1 MNIPTLENLDVKNKR
16 VLLRLDFDYLFEKDF
31 KKGKKQRFGI
41 VAPTFKYLL
50 EGNAKVIV
58 APSFKQI
65 NKKNR
70 TEYSV
75 EPYAR
80 YICDLYEC
88 NVYLTEQCV
97 GDVPVKL
104 SQDMEPGSILFL
116 ENLNSIEDEK
126 NAESEFAEKLSKLS
140 EIYVNE
146 AISLSHLEL
155 ASNITVIDFFE
166 KQNIFTGLYFYS
178 EYSNMCRL
186 NSEESVFTLF
196 INNDDDLIGSLLVAE
211 NLIDKIEC
219 ILLLGDLSNLYTII
233 KNRVEN
239 HQYPKNI
246 VSKFKK
252 IIYSAEVRGI
262 EILCMVDYYAEIEGK
277 EKQLIR
283 NELFNNKDSFLDIG
297 EETGKIFSD
306 ALSET
311 RLILWLGKVPYNK
324 ERDLV
329 FGSAK
334 LFDIIEKNEIFLIG
348 LEIDSFNSDSKNQ
361 KEDVFFNFKSSC
373 YSTFI
378 KSITN
383 EALPAFEKLEAKF
396 R

>member
-1 MNIPTLENLDVKNKR
+1 MIIPTLENLDVKDKR
-16 VLLRLDFDYLFEKDF
+16 VLVRLDFDYLFEKNF
-31 KKGKKQRFGI
+31 KRGKKQRFGL
-41 VAPTFKYLL
+41 VVPTLKYLL
-50 EGNAKVIV
+50 DGNAKVIV

-65 NKKNR
+65 INKNR
-70 TEYSV
+70 SEYSV

-80 YICDLYEC
+80 YICDLFKC

-97 GDVPVKL
+97 GDVPLKL
-104 SQDMEPGSILFL
+104 SKDMEPGSILFL
-116 ENLNSIEDEK
+116 ENLYSIENEK
-126 NAESEFAEKLSKLS
+126 NADTEFAEKLSKLS
-140 EIYVNE
+140 DIYVNE

-155 ASNITVIDFFE
+155 ASVTAVIDFFE
-166 KQNIFTGLYFYS
+166 KQNIFTGLNFYS

-186 NSEESVFTLF
+186 NSEESVFTLC
-196 INNDDDLIGSLLVAE
+196 INNDEDLTGSLIAAE
-211 NLIDKIEC
+211 NLIEKIER
-219 ILLLGDLSNLYTII
+219 ILLLGELSNLYSVI
-233 KNRVEN
+233 KNGVEN

-252 IIYSAEVRGI
+252 IINSAEVRDI
-262 EILCMVDYYAEIEGK
+262 EIRCMVDYYAENEEK

-297 EETGKIFSD
+297 EETGKIFSE

-311 RLILWLGKVPYNK
+311 RLILWLGKVPCNK

-334 LFDIIEKNEIFLIG
+334 LFDTIEKNEIFLIG

-361 KEDVFFNFKSSC
+361 KEDVFFNFQSSC
-373 YSTFI
+373 YNTFI
-378 KSITN
+378 KSISN
-383 EALPAFEKLEAKF
+383 EALPAIEKLEAKF
-396 R
+396 K

>member
-1 MNIPTLENLDVKNKR
+1 MIIPTLENLDVKDKR
-16 VLLRLDFDYLFEKDF
+16 VLVRLDFDYLFEKNF
-31 KKGKKQRFGI
+31 KRGKKQRFGL
-41 VAPTFKYLL
+41 VVPTLKYLL
-50 EGNAKVIV
+50 DGNAKVIV

-65 NKKNR
+65 INKNR
-70 TEYSV
+70 SEYSV

-80 YICDLYEC
+80 YICDLFKC

-97 GDVPVKL
+97 GDVPLKL

-116 ENLNSIEDEK
+116 ENLYSIENEK
-126 NAESEFAEKLSKLS
+126 NADTEFAEKLSKLS
-140 EIYVNE
+140 DIYINE

-155 ASNITVIDFFE
+155 ASITSVIDFFE
-166 KQNIFTGLYFYS
+166 KQNIFTGLNFYS

-186 NSEESVFTLF
+186 NSEESVFTLC
-196 INNDDDLIGSLLVAE
+196 INNDDDLIGSLIAAE
-211 NLIDKIEC
+211 NLIEKIER
-219 ILLLGDLSNLYTII
+219 ILLLGELSNLYSVI
-233 KNRVEN
+233 KNGVEN
-239 HQYPKNI
+239 NQYPKNI

-252 IIYSAEVRGI
+252 IIYSAEVRDI

-297 EETGKIFSD
+297 EETGKIFSE

-311 RLILWLGKVPYNK
+311 RLILWLGKVPCNK

-334 LFDIIEKNEIFLIG
+334 LFDTIEKNKIFLIG

-361 KEDVFFNFKSSC
+361 KEDVFFNFQSSC
-373 YSTFI
+373 YNTFI

-383 EALPAFEKLEAKF
+383 EALPAIEKLEAKF
-396 R
+396 K